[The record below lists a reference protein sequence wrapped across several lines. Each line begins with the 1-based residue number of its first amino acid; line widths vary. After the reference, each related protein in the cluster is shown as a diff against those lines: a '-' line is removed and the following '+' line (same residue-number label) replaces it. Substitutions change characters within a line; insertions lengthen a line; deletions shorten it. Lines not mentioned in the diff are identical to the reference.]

1 MPEHAEGET
10 LGFVVVTWPQTGG
23 QPDIDA
29 PGLDDWD
36 TACLERDAR
45 RAKTK
50 AAGRGE
56 RHEVAAVVRLEEESA
71 DE

>member
-1 MPEHAEGET
+1 MAEHAEGEV
-10 LGFVVVTWPQTGG
+10 LGFVVVTFNQASG

-36 TACLERDAR
+36 TACLERDDR

-56 RHEVAAVVRLEEESA
+56 RHEVAAVIRLEGDS
-71 DE
+71 